1 MTRLRFS
8 YQMRIDFS
16 EPVTRHRFTLKCIP
30 GTDERQ
36 RIEDLQVRVE
46 PNYFLE
52 WERDSFD
59 NECIY
64 GYCEIPHDRFAVD
77 VTGIAVTGLAHFE
90 TAEDEY
96 KLGMY
101 KYASHYTKP
110 GSALVAYYH
119 ELQRHFREK
128 IHVPE
133 KQSGAGFPYAWALF
147 LTGELYRELHY
158 ERGLTGIHTTA
169 EEAMRI
175 GGGVCQDY
183 AHIMIALCHMAG
195 IPARYVVGM
204 LEGEGESHAWVEIYD
219 GGVWMGLDPTNNL
232 VVTSHHIKI
241 SSGRDY
247 QDCLINQGVFTGMAR
262 QNQSIHVTVEEIP
275 GEKGSLRGGQ
285 GWQ

>member
-30 GTDERQ
+30 GANERQ
-36 RIEDLQVRVE
+36 RIESLQVRVE

-52 WERDSFD
+52 WETDSFD

-64 GYCEIPHDRFAVD
+64 GYCEIPHDRFLVD
-77 VTGIAVTGLAHFE
+77 VTGTAVTGLSHFE
-90 TAEDEY
+90 TAADEY

-101 KYASHYTKP
+101 RYASHGTRP
-110 GSALVAYYH
+110 GSALIAYYH
-119 ELQRHFREK
+119 ELQKRFLDKVR
-128 IHVPE
+128 VPE
-133 KQSGAGFPYAWALF
+133 RQAGTGFPYAWALF
-147 LTGELYRELHY
+147 LTGQLYQDLRY
-158 ERGLTGIHTTA
+158 ERGLTDIGTTA
-169 EEAMRI
+169 EEAMQI

-183 AHIMIALCHMAG
+183 AHIMIALCRMAG

-232 VVTSHHIKI
+232 VVTDRHIKI

-247 QDCLINQGVFTGMAR
+247 QDCLINQGMFTGTAR
-262 QNQSIHVTVEEIP
+262 QNQTIRVQVERITESDGRENP
-275 GEKGSLRGGQ
+275 
-285 GWQ
+285 